1 MTMADDNPNS
11 HKRQV
16 HSVCWGI
23 RMLERVGLIVIL
35 IATVVAMVTEI
46 LHMFAKQKVDIA
58 DLLLLF
64 MYLEMVALV
73 GMYWRRGKM
82 SVRMP
87 LYIAMV
93 GVARHMMTDASLTAP
108 MSLLAGAGAILVLAI
123 AVLVV
128 RFGHARFPYGA
139 DEGL

>member
-1 MTMADDNPNS
+1 MTDDKS
-11 HKRQV
+11 LSLKRPV
-16 HSVCWGI
+16 HSVGWGI
-23 RMLERVGLIVIL
+23 RMLERAGLIVIL
-35 IATVVAMVTEI
+35 LATLVAVATEVM
-46 LHMFAKQKVDIA
+46 HMLGKQKVDIP

-73 GMYWRRGKM
+73 GMYWRKGKM

-93 GVARHMMTDASLTAP
+93 GVARHMMTDTSLTAP
-108 MSLLAGAGAILVLAI
+108 VALLAGAGAILVLAI
-123 AVLVV
+123 AVLAL
-128 RFGHARFPYGA
+128 RFGHSRYPYGP